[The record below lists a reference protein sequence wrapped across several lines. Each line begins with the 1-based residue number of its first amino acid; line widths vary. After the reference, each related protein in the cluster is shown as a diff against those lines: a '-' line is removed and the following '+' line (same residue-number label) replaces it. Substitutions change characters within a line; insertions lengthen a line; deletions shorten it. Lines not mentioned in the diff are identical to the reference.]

1 MRLLFAPLISHS
13 HKEIQVARIAHH
25 GTCVPGKAGERYSS
39 HTLDS
44 FLNLT
49 GHNECEHRQ

>member
-13 HKEIQVARIAHH
+13 HKEIQVARIAHN

-39 HTLDS
+39 HTLES